1 LGVSGK
7 SKCSENSV
15 GQNHMCTVYVHG
27 TVGREFNEFVQS
39 CTVHIIGSGQTY
51 RYELAVGAGVVPI
64 L

>member
-1 LGVSGK
+1 
-7 SKCSENSV
+7 
-15 GQNHMCTVYVHG
+15 MCTVYVHG